1 MSLRF
6 ISIKTLNTPIPPP
19 HTHTQQ
25 QQQQQRNNNIK
36 DTKKEIF

>member
-19 HTHTQQ
+19 LTHIH
-25 QQQQQRNNNIK
+25 NNNK
-36 DTKKEIF
+36 NNNKGTTT